1 MSDPKN
7 IPINEARLGDMVFLK
22 PMQFNGLGTY
32 GTYGAF
38 VTKPDGQSMA
48 VTPEWIDHIER
59 APRPLAVGDRVRG
72 GVDRGTIHAIVGL
85 RAAVI
90 WDCSTAN
97 WPLLTSLERV
107 DG

>member
-7 IPINEARLGDMVFLK
+7 IPLDQARPGDIVHLK
-22 PMQFNGLGTY
+22 PMVLAHNTGWPSLAALSVENIRR
-32 GTYGAF
+32 AF
-38 VTKPDGQSMA
+38 HKA
-48 VTPEWIDHIER
+48 EIDHIER
-59 APRPLAVGDRVRG
+59 APRPLEVGDRVQG
-72 GVDRGTIHAIVGL
+72 GVDRGTIHAIVGE